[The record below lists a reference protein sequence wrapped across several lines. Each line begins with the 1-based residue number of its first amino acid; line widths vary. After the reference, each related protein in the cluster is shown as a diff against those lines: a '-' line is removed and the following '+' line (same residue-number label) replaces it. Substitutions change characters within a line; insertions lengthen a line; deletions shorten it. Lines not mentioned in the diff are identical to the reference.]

1 MKKIKHFL
9 NNQSDKLALQKIPN
23 NVTMVCWDVRNLVKT
38 DVPEIRSPWFAE
50 RHDFIHKTLFVAVS
64 KCGLVFATDDY

>member
-1 MKKIKHFL
+1 
-9 NNQSDKLALQKIPN
+9 
-23 NVTMVCWDVRNLVKT
+23 MVCWDVRNLVKT

-50 RHDFIHKTLFVAVS
+50 RHDFIDKTLFVAVS